1 MVRICAKNFFYLP
14 LPQLLLPLGVWKC
27 RPLCPLLRPAVNQAT
42 SKCLQGS
49 SLFQIFLEKAL
60 YLCVLL
66 LAGPPQGC
74 VLREVLEQH
83 GHRLCL
89 DRQPAQAVEHQPDSL
104 CQVPAQLLSLIFHR
118 DLSTFTVPG
127 ARNILIW
134 YFIHFRFSGNK
145 RLNLFEGR
153 SRAM

>member
-1 MVRICAKNFFYLP
+1 MQKNSSTFHHLSSCYHLAFGSADHCVHYYDLRSTKQPLNVFKVLP
-14 LPQLLLPLGVWKC
+14 FSRLFGE
-27 RPLCPLLRPAVNQAT
+27 
-42 SKCLQGS
+42 S
-49 SLFQIFLEKAL
+49 SIN
-60 YLCVLL
+60 V
-66 LAGPPQGC
+66 AGPPQGC

-127 ARNILIW
+127 AKNILIW
-134 YFIHFRFSGNK
+134 YFLHFHFDIICQ
-145 RLNLFEGR
+145 LQ
-153 SRAM
+153 